1 MKKFL
6 KVTFFTMTAILTG
19 WCVLT
24 IVVERKG
31 PKHSWSFGDSNST
44 EKVILI
50 YDPDPFFNLDEQVC
64 KEFGK
69 VLSENGISARV
80 VTVAAAGD
88 ITLSSFDTYVFC
100 ANTYNW
106 GPDLAVSNYIKEQ
119 NSLHNKPV
127 IAITLGGGS
136 TKLSQERLEQLII
149 NQGGKII
156 DSRSI
161 WLLRPNDEN
170 NSEDSNIQVAL
181 SKTRTWATSIAEE
194 IRNIR

>member
-1 MKKFL
+1 
-6 KVTFFTMTAILTG
+6 MTAIIVG

-24 IVVERKG
+24 IVVERTG
-31 PKHSWSFGDSNST
+31 PKQSWNFGDTNST

-69 VLSENGISARV
+69 VLSENGISASV
-80 VTVAAAGD
+80 VTVAAARE
-88 ITLSSFDTYVFC
+88 ITLSSFKTYIFC

-119 NSLHNKPV
+119 NSLNNKPV

-136 TKLSQERLEQLII
+136 TSLSQERLEQLIV
-149 NQGGKII
+149 NQGGKIM

-170 NSEDSNIQVAL
+170 KSEESNIQVAL
-181 SKTRTWATSIAEE
+181 SKTRTWATSMAVE
-194 IRNIR
+194 IRNLR